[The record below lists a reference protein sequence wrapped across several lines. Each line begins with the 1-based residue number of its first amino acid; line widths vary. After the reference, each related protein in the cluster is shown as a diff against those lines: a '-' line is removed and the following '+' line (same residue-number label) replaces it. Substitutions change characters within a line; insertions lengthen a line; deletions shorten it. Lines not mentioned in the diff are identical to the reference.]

1 MNQEIEVLN
10 EDLRK
15 TLRNSYRPT
24 DSNMYEDMPVGFDEN
39 RHLREELDKLHSEYN
54 DIIDQRNKA
63 FVSQF
68 HQPTRKSGYGV
79 KRPSH
84 MA

>member
-1 MNQEIEVLN
+1 
-10 EDLRK
+10 
-15 TLRNSYRPT
+15 
-24 DSNMYEDMPVGFDEN
+24 MYEDRPVGFDEN
-39 RHLREELDKLHSEYN
+39 RQLREELDKLHSEYN

-68 HQPTRKSGYGV
+68 NQPTRKSGYGA